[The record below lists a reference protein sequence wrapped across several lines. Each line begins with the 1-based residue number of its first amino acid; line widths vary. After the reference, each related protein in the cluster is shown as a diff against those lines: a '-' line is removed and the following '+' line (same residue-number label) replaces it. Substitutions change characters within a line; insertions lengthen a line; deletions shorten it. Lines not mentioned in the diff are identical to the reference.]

1 MGKIT
6 EKYNFL
12 KNQDL
17 NNITPQDDINIL
29 YELKGV
35 VNIEW
40 VNRVF
45 KM

>member
-35 VNIEW
+35 VNIE
-40 VNRVF
+40 
-45 KM
+45 

>member
-17 NNITPQDDINIL
+17 NNITPQDAINIL

-35 VNIEW
+35 VNIE
-40 VNRVF
+40 
-45 KM
+45 